1 MLTSKL
7 KGEYKLK
14 VYRPDGSLRKE
25 TEWFDNII
33 LNRGLDLIAA
43 GNGASSF
50 ANCSVGS
57 GTTTPAV
64 TQTALTNLQLST
76 TTKQSGSNTWY
87 SSPDYYYEH
96 IITYRFAA
104 IGAGL
109 SYNLNEVGVGKTS
122 TELFSRAL
130 ITDSGGTPTTVSI
143 VEGEILDVIYK
154 FRNYPPLTTAD
165 YSQDVTISGTTYTFT
180 WRPAYVGDSNRW
192 FILNTVSP
200 TYHYLTGY
208 SGAVGAITSV
218 PGGTASTQVSN
229 TAPAAYTIGSYTS
242 TATMSFGL
250 TNANF
255 GGGITSFRYSRG
267 GNGSTSHFDYQCSV
281 SPAIAKTSAQSLQI
295 VGQMSFARY

>member
-57 GTTTPAV
+57 GTTTPSV

-87 SSPDYYYEH
+87 SSPNYYYES

-104 IGAGL
+104 VGAGL

-130 ITDSGGTPTTVSI
+130 ITDSGGTPITVSI

-165 YSQDVTISGTTYTFT
+165 YSQQVIISGTTYTFT
-180 WRPAYVGDSNRW
+180 WRPANVGVSSRW
-192 FILNTVSP
+192 FILISSSGTQ
-200 TYHYLTGY
+200 YLTGY
-208 SGAVGAITSV
+208 SGSVGAITTEPS
-218 PGGTASTQVSN
+218 GTSSTTVSN
-229 TAPAAYTIGSYTS
+229 NAPAVYTIGSYTS
-242 TATMSFGL
+242 TTTMTFGL

-255 GGGITSFRYSRG
+255 GGGITAFRYSSG
-267 GNGSTSHFDYQCSV
+267 GNGATSSFDYQCSV

-295 VGQMSFARY
+295 VGQMSFERY

>member
-87 SSPDYYYEH
+87 SSPDYYHEH

-180 WRPAYVGDSNRW
+180 WRPAYVSDSSRW
-192 FILNTVSP
+192 FILNTTTP

-208 SGAVGAITSV
+208 SGSVGAITSV

-229 TAPAAYTIGSYTS
+229 TAPEAYTIGSYTS

-255 GGGITSFRYSRG
+255 GGGITAFRYSRG
-267 GNGSTSHFDYQCSV
+267 GNGAGSHFDYQCSV
-281 SPAIAKTSAQSLQI
+281 SPAITKTSSQSLQI